1 MRYVLIAFVMILGL
15 AALYFEGSFIYRH
28 VFLYYPETV
37 EEENNESEE
46 PINEEEEVEEIVLP
60 DSVDLEV
67 PFIAQAPGGD
77 WSYPFPYTCEEAAG
91 LMVYYFFEERR
102 PISDD
107 TVKAELRDIV
117 AFEDENYGYHED
129 TSISQT
135 AKFIEDYF
143 GYNLKVT
150 YDISHDDIK
159 RELFKGNPVIVP
171 TAGRLLENPHFKPP
185 GPVYHVILIKGYNRE
200 GFISHDPGT
209 AHGEDVLYSYEIM
222 EEAVH
227 DLVDGD
233 ITEGR
238 TAMISF
244 Q

>member
-1 MRYVLIAFVMILGL
+1 MTVVMIFGL
-15 AALYFEGSFIYRH
+15 AALYFEGIFIYRN
-28 VFLYYPETV
+28 VFLYSPEII
-37 EEENNESEE
+37 EEENNKSEE
-46 PINEEEEVEEIVLP
+46 LVSTDEPDEEIILP
-60 DSVDLEV
+60 ESVNLEV

-77 WSYPFPYTCEEAAG
+77 WSYPFPHTCEEAAG

-102 PISDD
+102 PISIDA
-107 TVKAELRDIV
+107 VKAELRDIV
-117 AFEDENYGYHED
+117 AFEDENYGYHEN
-129 TSISQT
+129 TSTFQT

-143 GYNLKVT
+143 GYNLKVA

-159 RELFKGNPVIVP
+159 RELVKGHPVIVP
-171 TAGRLLENPHFKPP
+171 TAGRVLENPNFKPP
-185 GPVYHVILIKGYNRE
+185 GPVYHMILIKGYNQK

-209 AHGEDVLYSYEIM
+209 AHGADVLYSYEII
-222 EEAVH
+222 EKAIH
-227 DLVDGD
+227 DLVEGD